1 MIAFLI
7 TYWLAAVPT
16 ALVGVFLLGVLKKM
30 RDEKTKKEKALVPV
44 AARRKHQG

>member
-1 MIAFLI
+1 MIDFLI

-16 ALVGVFLLGVLKKM
+16 AVTGVLLLGMLKKM

-44 AARRKHQG
+44 AVRRKHQG